1 MASSGNVAYTNA
13 NSQTTIGIWGDMGR
27 HGMTKI
33 ADNIKPEI
41 LYGKKLG
48 DLAAQG
54 QHRLIGGEVQN
65 GACQGKF
72 IDNRLEYWYYNGI
85 YDMRHG
91 DKNSK
96 RYQY

>member
-27 HGMTKI
+27 HGMTKM

-48 DLAAQG
+48 
-54 QHRLIGGEVQN
+54 EN
-65 GACQGKF
+65 WGKF